1 MFKNK
6 SKKKRKNRN
15 NSMKNQLKTKNP
27 NGRPR
32 EHDRDQVGSDLVE
45 WAKLDDS
52 LNLNKFCAIKEIPP
66 SNLSI
71 WANQCDNF
79 RKAYEL
85 AKCFI
90 GYRREIK
97 LTNNE
102 LHVKAYDL
110 NASTYDY
117 FLKEERRQQA
127 RFESELR
134 NQENKPISTESLENL
149 KLLHNQ
155 LESLRSD
162 SNKATNNISSEDK
175 S

>member
-1 MFKNK
+1 MTCAP
-6 SKKKRKNRN
+6 SH
-15 NSMKNQLKTKNP
+15 M
-27 NGRPR
+27 GRPR
-32 EHDRDQVGSDLVE
+32 VHDRDQLAAELIE
-45 WAKLDDS
+45 WAKQEDS
-52 LNLNKFCAIKEIPP
+52 LNLNGFCCSRDPP
-66 SNLSI
+66 IAPSKLTI
-71 WANQCDNF
+71 WSRECPNF
-79 RKAYEL
+79 CKAYET
-85 AKCFI
+85 AKAFI
-90 GYRREIK
+90 GYRRELK
-97 LTNNE
+97 LSKNE

-110 NASTYDY
+110 NAAVYDY

-162 SNKATNNISSEDK
+162 SNKATNSISSEDK